1 MDAWLSCVNWAA
13 VAWSILGSVVY
24 WISDLGG

>member
-1 MDAWLSCVNWAA
+1 MDAWLSCIDWAA